1 MKRTITIRNIYDKEY
16 ETLQLDGIWK
26 DVLGEPEANGAWLI
40 YGRDKNG
47 KTWLA
52 LSLALYL
59 SKIKKVLY
67 ISAEEGTGLAFK
79 KTMLR
84 VGIDTT
90 DTNLHLLEYESF
102 EMLEKRLNKRRSP
115 EVVFIDN
122 LTIYQDEL
130 KKSALASF
138 IARHPRKLIVFL
150 AHEERG
156 EPYTAPAKLASKLAK
171 VRFHVKGL
179 SCNVNGR
186 VPGGV
191 LMIDEKKAQ
200 LFHGNKVEEETP
212 NL

>member
-1 MKRTITIRNIYDKEY
+1 MAKRTLSIKNVFNKAY
-16 ETLQLDGIWK
+16 ETLDVDGIWK

-40 YGRDKNG
+40 FGRDKNG

-52 LSLALYL
+52 ITLAIYL
-59 SKIKKVLY
+59 SQRKKVLY

-79 KTMLR
+79 NTLVR
-84 VGIDTT
+84 VGAAAG
-90 DTNLHLLEYESF
+90 DTNLHLLEYESWQ
-102 EMLEKRLNKRRSP
+102 EIDERLQRRRSP
-115 EVVFIDN
+115 EIVFIDN

-130 KKSALASF
+130 KKSTLTNF
-138 IARHPRKLIVFL
+138 LARHPSKLFVFL

-156 EPYTAPAKLASKLAK
+156 EPYTAAARLCSKLAK

-191 LMIDEKKAQ
+191 LLIDEEKAQ
-200 LFHGNKVEEETP
+200 LFHGNTVT
-212 NL
+212 

>member
-1 MKRTITIRNIYDKEY
+1 MRRTITIKNIYDKEY
-16 ETLQLDGIWK
+16 ETLQLDGIWA
-26 DVLGEPEANGAWLI
+26 DVLGEPEANGSWLI

-79 KTMLR
+79 NTMLR
-84 VGIDTT
+84 VGVDTC

-102 EMLEKRLNKRRSP
+102 ECIENRLAKRRSADI
-115 EVVFIDN
+115 VFIDN
-122 LTIYQDEL
+122 LTIYQYEL
-130 KKSALASF
+130 KKSTLASF
-138 IARHPRKLIVFL
+138 MARHPRKLFVFL

-156 EPYTAPAKLASKLAK
+156 EPYTAPAKLVSKLAK

-179 SCNVNGR
+179 QCNVNGR

-191 LMIDEKKAQ
+191 LMIDEKKAK
-200 LFHGNKVEEETP
+200 LFHGEKADQDE
-212 NL
+212 

>member
-1 MKRTITIRNIYDKEY
+1 MAKRTLSIRNVYNKEY
-16 ETLQLDGIWK
+16 ETLEIDGIWK

-40 YGRDKNG
+40 FGREKNG

-52 LSLALYL
+52 ITLALYL
-59 SKIKKVLY
+59 SQRKKVLY
-67 ISAEEGTGLAFK
+67 VSAEEGTGLAFRN
-79 KTMLR
+79 TLVR
-84 VGIDTT
+84 VGAAAG

-102 EMLEKRLNKRRSP
+102 EQIDERLQRRRSP
-115 EVVFIDN
+115 EIVFIDN

-130 KKSALASF
+130 KKSTLTNF
-138 IARHPRKLIVFL
+138 LARHPSKLFVFL

-156 EPYTAPAKLASKLAK
+156 EPYTAAARLCSKLAK

-191 LMIDEKKAQ
+191 LLIDEEKAQ
-200 LFHGNKVEEETP
+200 LFHGNTVEDENKE
-212 NL
+212 